1 MSITKVAMQ
10 HPGATHR
17 FFGTVLRRKLHH
29 IVAFQKPDEIIKTV
43 PMSLTQQVSDAKS
56 STHPSQTPKSSKSP
70 TSDSQMQAT

>member
-29 IVAFQKPDEIIKTV
+29 IVAFQKPDEIIKTAGV
-43 PMSLTQQVSDAKS
+43 RCEKQYA
-56 STHPSQTPKSSKSP
+56 PKP
-70 TSDSQMQAT
+70 DPINI